1 MATAEVIW
9 NTKDGPTVECF
20 PDLHENQIICISL
33 AAGIKDSL
41 DWQEEI
47 NSADIY
53 VSSDAHIMWDLQL
66 GLFSELQSLNEN
78 SMELKSLHLALEQF
92 SSSIWDCFE
101 QQSVGILLYRG
112 RLDISKEVCKLAGT
126 EADFLEWL
134 SEIEI
139 TPENADARELYFS
152 LFSAHLAT
160 EYLQKLAAHLPMA
173 ATAYL
178 IIEIDPKLSL
188 AIQAFMLNQERFGH
202 LKPLV
207 IGSSHNIHHAA
218 TLGICLPPLS
228 KSYSTLYSELE
239 PLFQELQALN
249 IAYRLIPEES
259 LTALWHGLDEII
271 IPTATTTAMTKRKLQ
286 GFAAAGGKTIAY
298 SNSLLGIANE
308 ELYAEWKVLRARS

>member
-92 SSSIWDCFE
+92 SSSIWDLYE
-101 QQSVGILLYRG
+101 KQSAGVVLYRG
-112 RLDISKEVCKLAGT
+112 RLDISKEVHKFAGSET
-126 EADFLEWL
+126 EFIEWL
-134 SEIEI
+134 SVIGV

-152 LFSAHLAT
+152 LYSVHLAT
-160 EYLQKLAAHLPMA
+160 EYLQRLAPHLPIA
-173 ATAYL
+173 ASTYL
-178 IIEIDPKLSL
+178 ILEIDPKLSL
-188 AIQAFMLNQERFGH
+188 AMQAFMLNQERFGH
-202 LKPLV
+202 LRPLV
-207 IGSSHNIHHAA
+207 IGSSHNIYPAA
-218 TLGICLPPLS
+218 TLGICLPPLAE
-228 KSYSTLYSELE
+228 SYSTLYSVLE
-239 PLFQELQALN
+239 PLFQNLQEKN
-249 IAYRLIPEES
+249 IQYRLIPEES
-259 LTALWHGLDEII
+259 LTALWQGLDEII
-271 IPTATTTAMTKRKLQ
+271 VQTATMTSITKRKLQ

-298 SNSLLGIANE
+298 GDSLLGIANE
-308 ELYAEWKVLRARS
+308 ELYAVWTVERAH